1 MTTPEID
8 KLTLELMMN
17 KSQYK
22 KYLAKRE
29 PTKFK
34 EQEEYEQQISDHRTG
49 ILEIFTNL
57 LDNPNVQ
64 YTHNIEN
71 HFECFVKE
79 AIEYIDTQSY
89 IKRETDSCELFPEKS
104 VPVITTSLWGKNIR
118 KQPDSRYIERKEN

>member
-1 MTTPEID
+1 MTSEID

-34 EQEEYEQQISDHRTG
+34 EQEEDIQRIRDNRDG
-49 ILEIFTNL
+49 ILEIFANL
-57 LDNPNVQ
+57 LDKPNAQ

-79 AIEYIDTQSY
+79 AIEYIETQAYMKKDTESN
-89 IKRETDSCELFPEKS
+89 DLFPVEKPKSPVKNS
-104 VPVITTSLWGKNIR
+104 VNTHKITATSWHNFPSK
-118 KQPDSRYIERKEN
+118 